1 MKSTRNVRNK
11 RDELPP
17 LPPNE
22 ALSMLQSAI
31 GYCQRAGLRVR
42 YSNGGNHIVLAIEG
56 AQVATQDGVTRF
68 VELPPTA

>member
-31 GYCQRAGLRVR
+31 GYCQRAGLHVL
-42 YSNGGNHIVLAIEG
+42 YANGGNSITLTIEG
-56 AQVATQDGVTRF
+56 AQVATKDGVTRF
-68 VELPPTA
+68 IELPPTA